1 MTDEPFTILSIHT
14 CRCTH
19 KCSNY
24 TKVNAFTCGYR
35 NMMKYVCT
43 YAYLTFLNYIVVALW
58 VGCWFQS
65 VCDVPGFHLG
75 PSSSGGPRQHGD

>member
-1 MTDEPFTILSIHT
+1 
-14 CRCTH
+14 
-19 KCSNY
+19 
-24 TKVNAFTCGYR
+24 
-35 NMMKYVCT
+35 MMKYVCT